1 MARTFHPSLLKDPLR
16 LATRFGVPTCIL
28 NWNDEILQLIP
39 SLGLAGIDGILDDGV
54 KDARNHI
61 GTVLNNLLGK
71 GNLKLF
77 DSESGQFVFETK
89 WAQGSDLGSLIPD
102 WLAYGTAYGLTWWN
116 NYQVAEAEFDKL
128 MDCWDQLD
136 EFFNGKDEDE
146 VADTSPP
153 DASSCS
159 VDADCPPGFI
169 CENGICVLPSYTDDP
184 AANVAVAKMKT
195 ESANNFINQATVIR
209 NSIAMIIK
217 ERSADPSKE
226 PQFITDAPPASGPPP
241 PIFDLV
247 FGPPKMNEGQLI
259 LTTDGLYYDSQN
271 RVYGD
276 TSSYV
281 PTASDIGFVP
291 TPELWKL
298 DHFASLGGRGESYSI
313 NEVGRYVDT
322 LFDENKIDESASMK
336 EQYKAD
342 HFLNVLTNDKTKAV
356 GDTSGQIQSL
366 MASGYEEKSAL
377 VLNLRQSLLGVIN
390 TYNQKINKRK
400 KQIEVAVRA
409 PELWGDE
416 GFLPG
421 EVPINDFSFLK
432 NFNLAVDLEK
442 QRKLTF
448 VQGEVSSIVLPIR
461 PKFVRAQD
469 SEGRMVV
476 NHLVVPPVGAGGIS
490 YRNDYTLSNTSSLPE
505 IIPITDNITTS
516 GMFAI
521 YNFLDGAVLDPS
533 SMEYQVL
540 NCATKDNYNNCQLV
554 GASSQQVFVSGVGIP
569 FLHGM
574 TRLSASANQPPT
586 LGNGDMGVVISGVGS
601 YLKMP
606 NSPEFQNFLYNVKGA
621 SVDFWIHLP
630 KFGEKIP
637 YGTGNESLDE
647 PTYFYPDRGDGTWSN
662 FQYHKLVLACEN
674 TGGTSLNQNQEQIT
688 LNKGSDVVRGFVM
701 GFSREQQL
709 YESTYA
715 LPSHDF
721 QETYDRSDPDQ
732 WSCFYMAP
740 TQSVNQDDVA
750 FIRNTED
757 CFNTDSGFYKLAIPT
772 SKTVIVGGENKSF
785 NTAKT
790 EFMHVNVSFDVP
802 NNLITVYL
810 DGEVLDTASLTSVFG
825 TAPEEP
831 PQIPTFFV
839 PRAETTSS
847 FEYTSGT
854 LYTSGTTKYNDA
866 PKLGEFFTQWMV
878 GGGWTEGL
886 SPKYGSYGTG
896 YTTDTASWGGFMGE
910 NHGIKCGLD
919 GFIGSL
925 KFYSRPLNKYEVGK
939 NYDTQRHFFKNIKL

>member
-1 MARTFHPSLLKDPLR
+1 MAQQKFNPSLLNDPLR
-16 LATRFGVPTCIL
+16 LATQFGLPTCIL
-28 NWNDEILQLIP
+28 KWEKAILQLIP
-39 SLGLAGIDGILDDGV
+39 SLTMASLDDAIEGGKNTANGQIGAILNGVLGILDITIF
-54 KDARNHI
+54 N
-61 GTVLNNLLGK
+61 TEN
-71 GNLKLF
+71 
-77 DSESGQFVFETK
+77 GQFVFETN
-89 WAQGSDLGSLIPD
+89 WDSADSIGDLISSSTADMLSQG
-102 WLAYGTAYGLTWWN
+102 ATWWN
-116 NYQVAEAEFDKL
+116 NYIVAQEIYEDLSECYQELDKY
-128 MDCWDQLD
+128 
-136 EFFNGKDEDE
+136 FNGDDDED
-146 VADTSPP
+146 PIQP
-153 DASSCS
+153 
-159 VDADCPPGFI
+159 PPGWDDDFSDD
-169 CENGICVLPSYTDDP
+169 ELLTFTDDP
-184 AANVAVAKMKT
+184 AANIALAKAKTQVAT
-195 ESANNFINQATVIR
+195 NFINQCTRVQ
-209 NSIAMIIK
+209 NAMANILK
-217 ERSADPSKE
+217 ERAADPSLE
-226 PQFITDAPPASGPPP
+226 PSFSTDTPPP
-241 PIFDLV
+241 SAAPEPIFDLI
-247 FGPPKMNEGQLI
+247 FGPPAMREGQII
-259 LTTDGLYYDSQN
+259 LTSDGLYYDSQN

-276 TSSYV
+276 ASSYV

-313 NEVGRYVDT
+313 NELGRYVDT
-322 LFDENKIDESASMK
+322 LFDENKIDKSTSMK

-342 HFLNVLTNDKTKAV
+342 HFLNVLINDKTKAV

-366 MASGYEEKSAL
+366 MASGYEENSAL
-377 VLNLRQSLLGVIN
+377 ILNLRQSLFGVID
-390 TYNQKINKRK
+390 TFTQRINKRK
-400 KQIEVAVRA
+400 KQIEIAVRA

-448 VQGEVSSIVLPIR
+448 VQGEVSSVVLPIR

-469 SEGRMVV
+469 AEGRMVV
-476 NHLVVPPVGAGGIS
+476 NHLVVPSVGAGGIS
-490 YRNDYTLSNTSSLPE
+490 YKNDYTLSGVSSLPE
-505 IIPITDNITTS
+505 IVPITDNITTS
-516 GMFAI
+516 GLFAI
-521 YNFLDGAVLDPS
+521 YNFLDGTVLDPS
-533 SMEYQVL
+533 SMKYQVL
-540 NCATKDNYNNCQLV
+540 NCATKDSRNNCQLV
-554 GASSQQVFVSGVGIP
+554 GASSQQVFVSGLGIP

-574 TRLSASANQPPT
+574 TRLAASSFNPPQAGAAD
-586 LGNGDMGVVISGVGS
+586 LGAVISGVGS

-621 SVDFWIHLP
+621 SVDFWIHMP
-630 KFGEKIP
+630 KFGEKQ
-637 YGTGNESLDE
+637 GWSLADRE
-647 PTYFYPDRGDGTWSN
+647 AGQFIPDRGDGAWSN

-674 TGGTSLNQNQEQIT
+674 TGGASLNQNSEQIT

-701 GFSREQQL
+701 GFSRERQIYQDD
-709 YESTYA
+709 YYAPTY
-715 LPSHDF
+715 DF
-721 QETYDRSDPDQ
+721 QEGYGRSDPDD

-772 SKTVIVGGENKSF
+772 TKEVGGGKSF

-810 DGEVLDTASLTSVFG
+810 DGEVLQTASLTSVFG
-825 TAPEEP
+825 SAPEEP

-839 PRAETTSS
+839 PRTETTSS
-847 FEYTSGT
+847 FEYASGT
-854 LYTSGTTKYNDA
+854 LYTSSTTKYDNA

-878 GGGWTEGL
+878 GGGWTEGV

-896 YTTDTASWGGFMGE
+896 YTLDTGSWGGFMGE

-925 KFYSRPLNKYEVGK
+925 KFYSKPLNKYEVEK